1 MNDTSVVDIFHQGGI
16 IAYPTEA
23 VFGFGCDP
31 DNEQAI
37 EKLLSLKQRSKDKG
51 LILLAGHYSQ
61 LLPYIDESEISQE
74 QLIII
79 KSRWPAAITQIM
91 PAKTNISP
99 LLSGN
104 FSTIA
109 VRVTQHPVII
119 ELCQRINKPIIST
132 SANLSGEETLT
143 SWQAVKQQFSDQVDY
158 IIEENTL
165 GLTKPSSIIDAL
177 TSKVLR
183 P

>member
-61 LLPYIDESEISQE
+61 LLPYIDESEISEE